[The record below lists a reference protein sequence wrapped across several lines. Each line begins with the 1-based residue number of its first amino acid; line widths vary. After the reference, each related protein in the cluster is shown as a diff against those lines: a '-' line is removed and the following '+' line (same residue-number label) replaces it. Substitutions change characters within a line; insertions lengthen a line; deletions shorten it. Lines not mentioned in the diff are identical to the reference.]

1 MTGGIMQ
8 RRDFIALLGA
18 AAAAFPIAARAQQ
31 PALPVVGFLHSGSP
45 DLAADR
51 VVAFRKGLGENGFVE
66 GRNVAI
72 EFRWAEGQNDRL
84 PALAADLVR
93 RRVSVIATSGLPPVL
108 AAREATTTIPIVFM
122 LGIDPVEAGFV
133 ASLSRPGGNLTGASN
148 LAVEVGPKRLELLHE
163 LVPMANIVAL
173 LVNPTN
179 PTLAQTLSSDL
190 QTASRTLG
198 LQLHVLN
205 AGADRDF
212 EAVFATL
219 AQLRVGALVIAN
231 DPFLISRGEQLGALT
246 LRHRVPAIFLYR
258 EFAASGGLMSYG
270 TSTKDVYGIVGAYTG
285 RILNGEKPAN
295 LPIQRSTK
303 VELIINMKTAKAL
316 GLTVPLSLL
325 GSADEVI
332 E

>member
-1 MTGGIMQ
+1 M
-8 RRDFIALLGA
+8 RRRAFITLIGGA
-18 AAAAFPIAARAQQ
+18 AVWPLAARAQQ
-31 PALPVVGFLHSGSP
+31 PAMPVVGFLHSGSP

-51 VVAFRKGLGENGFVE
+51 VTAFRKGLSANGFVE

-84 PALAADLVR
+84 PDLVADLVR

-108 AAREATTTIPIVFM
+108 AARAATTTIPIVFM

-163 LVPMANIVAL
+163 LVPTASVVAL

-179 PTLAQTLSSDL
+179 PTLARTLSSDL
-190 QTASRTLG
+190 QTATRTLG
-198 LQLHVLN
+198 LQLHILN
-205 AGADRDF
+205 ASADRDF
-212 EAVFATL
+212 EAVFATF
-219 AQLRVGALVIAN
+219 AQLRAGALVIAN

-258 EFAASGGLMSYG
+258 EFAAAGGLISYG
-270 TSTKDVYGIVGAYTG
+270 TSTTDVYGIVGEYTG
-285 RILNGEKPAN
+285 RILKGEKPAD

-303 VELIINMKTAKAL
+303 VELIINLITAKMF
-316 GLTVPLSLL
+316 GISFPITLL
-325 GSADEVI
+325 GRAEEVI